1 MYRSEHRE
9 MIAPIVARLKALLIQ
24 VLAEEHRRLTK
35 KLSEIRRAGYHEAE
49 AYTISDRVEVIVK
62 ALRKGW

>member
-1 MYRSEHRE
+1 MNRIS
-9 MIAPIVARLKALLIQ
+9 K
-24 VLAEEHRRLTK
+24 T
-35 KLSEIRRAGYHEAE
+35 GYHEAE

>member
-1 MYRSEHRE
+1 M
-9 MIAPIVARLKALLIQ
+9 KALLLQ
-24 VLAEEHRRLTK
+24 VLSEEDRRLQK
-35 KLSEIRRAGYHEAE
+35 QLSEIRRAGYHEAE